1 MANKCHHFPDINKLT
16 DCTRY
21 FFPSFLH
28 QQPVIVQGVFWVKSN
43 SQPLQTTFMNNKK
56 FMELSG
62 LVFWGVFFVADLV
75 VFSST
80 PLLEICSKKFPIISS
95 LRVNKGTLQAFV
107 TGSVLSLW
115 L

>member
-1 MANKCHHFPDINKLT
+1 M
-16 DCTRY
+16 
-21 FFPSFLH
+21 
-28 QQPVIVQGVFWVKSN
+28 IVKGVFWVKSN

-62 LVFWGVFFVADLV
+62 LGGFVADLV

-95 LRVNKGTLQAFV
+95 LRVDKGTLQAFV